1 MHRWRSDQQ
10 QMEHDDARLAPD
22 GGWVSGSGNGNSQPE
37 RSHAF
42 SGRGVGLPVTL
53 CAVVLRCVVGA
64 PPAGGEA
71 TATSACRK
79 PGPTD
84 AWRHRP
90 DPALDLS
97 PSLPNTPKHASTA
110 MYATACAGLYRSRI
124 RSD

>member
-10 QMEHDDARLAPD
+10 QVEHDDARLAPD

-84 AWRHRP
+84 AMHG
-90 DPALDLS
+90 
-97 PSLPNTPKHASTA
+97 
-110 MYATACAGLYRSRI
+110 ATVHILL
-124 RSD
+124 